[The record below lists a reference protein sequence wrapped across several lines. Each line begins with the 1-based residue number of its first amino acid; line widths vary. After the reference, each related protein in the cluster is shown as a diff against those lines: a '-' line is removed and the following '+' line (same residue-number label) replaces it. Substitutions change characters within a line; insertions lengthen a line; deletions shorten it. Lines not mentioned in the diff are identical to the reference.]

1 VFLSA
6 FASQRTDVPLCKRRT
21 DFLYG
26 SKKQAK
32 AIASKSIN
40 KDLILLCCTYYTIRK
55 ETVS

>member
-26 SKKQAK
+26 SKRGYLFPAVF
-32 AIASKSIN
+32 
-40 KDLILLCCTYYTIRK
+40 DLFLLECENRLD
-55 ETVS
+55 ET

>member
-26 SKKQAK
+26 SK
-32 AIASKSIN
+32 IMVHIVMP
-40 KDLILLCCTYYTIRK
+40 L
-55 ETVS
+55 